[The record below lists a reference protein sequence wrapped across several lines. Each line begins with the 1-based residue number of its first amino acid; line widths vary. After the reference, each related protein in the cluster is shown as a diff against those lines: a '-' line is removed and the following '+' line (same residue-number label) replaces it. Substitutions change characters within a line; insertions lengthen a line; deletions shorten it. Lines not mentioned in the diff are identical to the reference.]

1 MSAARAVLQGP
12 PDAAE
17 INASA
22 AAWGLRL
29 EMPQQLQPL
38 WAELAAVV
46 ALFGAMQT
54 QWVLDAEGRPA
65 LNYAALP
72 VVEQRVGISPR
83 RRRRVFA
90 DLRVME
96 AEGRRWFASRGSNM
110 PMPRRRAL
118 QA

>member
-1 MSAARAVLQGP
+1 VLQGP

-17 INASA
+17 LKASA
-22 AAWGLRL
+22 AAWGLAL
-29 EMPQQLQPL
+29 EMPQQLQPV

-54 QWVLDAEGRPA
+54 QWVLDADGQPA

-72 VVEQRVGISPR
+72 VVEQRVGIAPR

-96 AEGRRWFASRGSNM
+96 AEGRRWFASRGSGNL
-110 PMPRRRAL
+110 PRRRAL